1 MGSLDFRNHVCR
13 WVSDIN
19 YTKEKALEMHQS
31 SDETKALR
39 EKIFEYVR
47 TRMDYDPVPLDYP
60 KTEQQLFEEAGLTL
74 TEAGLGGEEALKL
87 YEEVLA
93 PATISTDHPGFVSF
107 IPNAATEAA
116 SLFDLVVSASSIYG
130 GSWVEGA
137 GAVFAENQVLSWFAS
152 EVGLPEGSGGVFVQG
167 GTIGNLSALVTARQY
182 HKQRLE
188 DSGITYSG
196 KFSFIASKEAHSSL
210 KAAAKV
216 MDVEIVLAEPSQ
228 EGRLSAD
235 AVKAALSAQPNNSVF
250 AIVAT
255 GGTTNFGIVDELR
268 GIGEIAREN
277 GVWFHIDGAYG
288 LAGVL
293 SPKYKQLFDGSELA
307 DSFIVDPHKWL
318 FAPYDACALVYKNPE
333 MARAAHTQHGE
344 YLETLTES
352 GLWNPADYS
361 FGLTRRT
368 RGLPLWFSLVTHGIA
383 KYREAIEYNIDVAH
397 EIADV
402 IRSMDHVE
410 LVREPELS
418 VVVFERKGWNIDQYN
433 TWSDKLLRD
442 EIGFVV
448 PSSHKG
454 KPNTRFAIVNPLTSV
469 KLLTQ
474 ILESMK

>member
-1 MGSLDFRNHVCR
+1 
-13 WVSDIN
+13 
-19 YTKEKALEMHQS
+19 MHQS
-31 SDETKALR
+31 SDETRALR
-39 EKIFEYVR
+39 EKIFQYVR
-47 TRMDYDPVPLDYP
+47 TRMDYDPIPLDYP
-60 KTEQQLFEEAGLTL
+60 KSEQELFAEAGLTL
-74 TEAGLGGEEALKL
+74 TENGLGGDKALQL
-87 YEEVLA
+87 FEEVLA

-130 GSWVEGA
+130 GSWMEGA

-152 EVGLPEGSGGVFVQG
+152 EVGLPAGSGGAFVQG
-167 GTIGNLSALVTARQY
+167 GTIGNLSALVAARQS
-182 HKQRLE
+182 HKQKLANA
-188 DSGITYSG
+188 GISYSG

-216 MDVEIVLAEPSQ
+216 MDVDIVLADPGAD
-228 EGRLSAD
+228 GRLSA
-235 AVKAALSAQPNNSVF
+235 ASVKEVLELQPDYSVF
-250 AIVAT
+250 AVVAT
-255 GGTTNFGIVDELR
+255 GGTTNFGIVDDLR
-268 GIGEIAREN
+268 GIGELAKAH
-277 GVWFHIDGAYG
+277 GLWFHIDGAYG

-293 SPKYKQLFDGSELA
+293 SPKYKHLFDGSELA

-318 FAPYDACALVYKNPE
+318 FAPYDACALVYRNPE
-333 MARAAHTQHGE
+333 IARATHTQHGE

-368 RGLPLWFSLVTHGIA
+368 RGLPLWFSLATHGVA

-397 EIADV
+397 EIAEV

-410 LVREPELS
+410 LVRDPELS
-418 VVVFERKGWNIDQYN
+418 VVVFERKGWDINQYN
-433 TWSDKLLRD
+433 AWSDKLLRD

>member
-1 MGSLDFRNHVCR
+1 
-13 WVSDIN
+13 
-19 YTKEKALEMHQS
+19 MHQS
-31 SDETKALR
+31 NDETRALR

-47 TRMDYDPVPLDYP
+47 TRMDYDPIPLDYP
-60 KTEQQLFEEAGLTL
+60 KSEQQLLEEAGLTL
-74 TEAGLGGEEALKL
+74 TEDGLGGEKALKL
-87 YEEVLA
+87 FEELLA

-130 GSWVEGA
+130 GSWMEGA
-137 GAVFAENQVLSWFAS
+137 GAVFAENQALAWLAT
-152 EVGLPEGSGGVFVQG
+152 EVGLPNSSGGVFVQG
-167 GTIGNLSALVTARQY
+167 GTIGNLSALVVARQS
-182 HKQRLE
+182 HKQRLA
-188 DSGITYSG
+188 DKGINYSG
-196 KFSFIASKEAHSSL
+196 RFSFIASKEAHSCL

-216 MDVEIVLAEPSQ
+216 MDVDIVLAEPG
-228 EGRLSAD
+228 EDGRLTGS
-235 AVKAALSAQPNNSVF
+235 AVKNALSGQPANSVF

-255 GGTTNFGIVDELR
+255 AGTTNFGIVDDLR
-268 GIGEIAREN
+268 GVGELAKSAGI
-277 GVWFHIDGAYG
+277 WYHIDGAYG

-293 SPKYKQLFDGSELA
+293 SPKYKHLFDGSELA

-318 FAPYDACALVYKNPE
+318 FAPFDVCALIYRNPE
-333 MARAAHTQHGE
+333 IARATHTQHGE
-344 YLETLTES
+344 YLDALTES
-352 GLWNPADYS
+352 GLWNPTDYS

-368 RGLPLWFSLVTHGIA
+368 RGLPLWFSLATHGIR

-397 EIADV
+397 EIAEV

-410 LVREPELS
+410 LVRDPELS
-418 VVVFERKGWNIDQYN
+418 VVVFERKGWDIDQYN
-433 TWSDKLLRD
+433 AWSDKLLRD